1 MSPAKNQDSGTR
13 QERARLLA
21 AKAKQMDPVVEEEKE
36 DKVTRFSARLCDA
49 VFTIEFLG
57 VDFSY
62 CICFNACL
70 QFGKSCFWKTLHGM
84 NFITDRTL

>member
-36 DKVTRFSARLCDA
+36 DKVTRFSASYVMPYSRLN
-49 VFTIEFLG
+49 
-57 VDFSY
+57 S
-62 CICFNACL
+62 
-70 QFGKSCFWKTLHGM
+70 
-84 NFITDRTL
+84 